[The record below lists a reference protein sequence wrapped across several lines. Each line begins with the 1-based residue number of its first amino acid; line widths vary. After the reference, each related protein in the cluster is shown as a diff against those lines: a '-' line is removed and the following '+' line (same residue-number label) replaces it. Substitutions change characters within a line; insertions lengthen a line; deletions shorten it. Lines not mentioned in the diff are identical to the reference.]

1 MQLAG
6 LRGLVYDPTK
16 LDLAKVVA
24 PASDAALPIGADAHA
39 IGKLADAATV
49 RAWQD
54 DGTLSRD
61 GSRAVYR
68 YHQVFA
74 SGGRT
79 LTRKLLFAACK
90 LAPWNEAT
98 IRAHEVVPVAA
109 RDAELARLRATGV
122 QLQPLLGGYRDA
134 AGEADRLMKRAEA
147 ERPIFEVTTADGTLH
162 RVWRERRAEVLG
174 SLRTLFAP
182 KKITLLEGHA
192 RYDALLA
199 YSEQLAAPATYA
211 ASNYALMALV
221 ALDDP
226 TLQIRPRHRVIRM
239 PAPSDPTAP
248 PSGGASREGS
258 LAVDRTAPPSGGA
271 SREGSLAVDR
281 TAPPSGGAS
290 REGSL
295 AVDRTAP
302 PSGGASRE
310 GSLAVDPAAPPSGGA
325 SREGSLALDRTAV
338 LAAARAYF
346 VIEPLAGAAR
356 DAAKLTAALAETLM
370 HQPGFVIAFAGDP
383 DGYKLTLSPDIT
395 PADEGVK
402 VHRAVQKLDP
412 IVIDEMF
419 LARALPGA
427 KSTGEL
433 DVTAAL
439 AQLDAGA
446 SAVIVTR
453 PLALDQITHV
463 AELGQTL
470 PAGSTAVWP
479 AVAAGLVLHVMDR
492 DEDLI

>member
-6 LRGLVYDPTK
+6 LRGLVYDATK
-16 LDLAKVVA
+16 VDLARVVA

-54 DGTLSRD
+54 DGTLARD

-68 YHQVFA
+68 YHQIFA

-90 LAPWNEAT
+90 LAPWSEAT
-98 IRAHEVVPVAA
+98 IRAHEVVPAAA

-134 AGEADRLMKRAEA
+134 AGEADRLMKRVEA
-147 ERPIFEVTTADGTLH
+147 ERPICEVTTADGTQH

-192 RYDALLA
+192 RYGALLA
-199 YSEQLAAPATYA
+199 YSDQLAAPATYA

-226 TLQIRPRHRVIRM
+226 TLQTRARHRVVRT
-239 PAPSDPTAP
+239 PTP
-248 PSGGASREGS
+248 
-258 LAVDRTAPPSGGA
+258 VDKA
-271 SREGSLAVDR
+271 
-281 TAPPSGGAS
+281 
-290 REGSL
+290 
-295 AVDRTAP
+295 
-302 PSGGASRE
+302 
-310 GSLAVDPAAPPSGGA
+310 
-325 SREGSLALDRTAV
+325 AV

-346 VIEPLAGAAR
+346 VIEPLPGAAR
-356 DAAKLTAALAETLM
+356 DVAKMTAALGETLM
-370 HQPGFVIAFAGDP
+370 HQPGFAIAFAGDP

-419 LARALPGA
+419 LARAVPGA
-427 KSTGEL
+427 TSIGEL
-433 DVTAAL
+433 DAAAAL
-439 AQLDAGA
+439 AQLAAGA
-446 SAVIVTR
+446 AAVIITR
-453 PLALDQITHV
+453 ALTLEQVTHV
-463 AELGQTL
+463 AELGQAL